1 MKSFFIKIRDR
12 IKVWFTALVKEPVK
26 VYTNILMF
34 GMPLFTVWVIEML
47 NKRSVI
53 KGFTCLFTDPL
64 VFLLNYMIVFATI
77 SVVLLFRKRA
87 AMIIALNV
95 VWIGFGVANFILKG
109 IRETPFSATDI
120 KIAGSVTDIVEKY
133 LSPTSFIIIL
143 MLLIVA
149 VLLILFLWFK
159 TPKYAKRINYFV
171 NIIIML
177 IVMGSTLGF
186 VKLGVKADIVSEKF
200 PNMSIAYQDYGFV
213 YCFSCSVINTGVE
226 RPRTYSTE
234 GIEEIVEKLNTTVTV
249 DDDNVQTPNII
260 FLQLESFFDVTKMKD
275 LELSED
281 PIPTFNQLKEDFPS
295 GFLTVN
301 NYGYGTANTEFE
313 VMTGMNLDDFGPG
326 EFPYKTILKK
336 QTCESI
342 AYVLKDYGYATHAM
356 HNNNAA
362 FYDRHKVFK
371 NLGYDTFTS
380 LEFMIPEE
388 FTEVKWAKDKVLTGE
403 ILEVLNYTDEK
414 DYLYCISVQGH
425 GVYPKEPIL
434 EDPVVQVGGLGDK
447 DREYQFLYYV
457 NQLKE
462 MDDFIKELIK
472 ELEYFG
478 EDTVLVMYGDH
489 FPSLS
494 VTDDELT
501 KGNVYQTE
509 YIIWNNMGIELED
522 KDIETYQLYSRVLQ
536 ALNIDGGYI
545 NKYHQIYQD
554 DEHYL
559 EQLKTLTYDMLYG
572 DKHIFDG
579 VNPYISTDLTL
590 GTYPITIKKVIKDY
604 TVDIDDDITDD
615 TADDNAGVS
624 DDNANNETGSNG
636 ENVTGESET
645 ETETTE
651 EETTKNKDYENK
663 ERYLVLGS
671 NFTSYSHV
679 SINGTQVTTEFV
691 DENTLR
697 IYVDEPIA
705 SFSSIVVNQKWK
717 ASIVSKTSEYIYI
730 TVDNG
735 GEDATN
741 ETEGEDA
748 EAQNEKELNNEE
760 EMTTPY

>member
-1 MKSFFIKIRDR
+1 MKNLFIKIRDR
-12 IKVWFTALVKEPVK
+12 VKVWFTALIKEPVK

-64 VFLLNYMIVFATI
+64 VFLLNYLIVFATI

-159 TPKYAKRINYFV
+159 TPKYAKKINYFV
-171 NIIIML
+171 NVIIMVVV
-177 IVMGSTLGF
+177 IFSTLGF
-186 VKLGVKADIVSEKF
+186 VKLGIKANIVSEKF

-213 YCFSCSVINTGVE
+213 YCFSCSVVNTGVE

-234 GIEEIVEKLNTTVTV
+234 GIEEIVEKLNNTVTV
-249 DDDNVQTPNII
+249 DGDNVQTPNII
-260 FLQLESFFDVTKMKD
+260 FLQLESFFDVTKMKN

-281 PIPTFNQLKEDFPS
+281 PIPTFNQLKKDFPS

-380 LEFMIPEE
+380 LEFMNPEE

-403 ILEVLNYTDEK
+403 ILEVLNSTDEK

-434 EDPVVQVGGLGDK
+434 EDPVIQVGGLGNEE
-447 DREYQFLYYV
+447 REYQFLYYV

-462 MDDFIKELIK
+462 MDDFIKDLIHQ
-472 ELEYFG
+472 LEYFG

-494 VTDDELT
+494 VSDDELK

-545 NKYHQIYQD
+545 NKYHQIYQN

-559 EQLKTLTYDMLYG
+559 EQLKILTYDMLYG
-572 DKHIFDG
+572 DKYIFDG
-579 VNPYISTDLTL
+579 INPYISTDLTL
-590 GTYPITIKKVIKDY
+590 GTYPITIRKVIKDY
-604 TVDIDDDITDD
+604 TTNIEPVPDEEITGG
-615 TADDNAGVS
+615 DNIP
-624 DDNANNETGSNG
+624 DNED
-636 ENVTGESET
+636 VTGENSV
-645 ETETTE
+645 TE
-651 EETTKNKDYENK
+651 ESSDIEDTTFGDEYKNKV
-663 ERYLVLGS
+663 RYLVLGS

-691 DENTLR
+691 DDNTLR
-697 IYVDEPIA
+697 IYLDEPLESFA
-705 SFSSIVVNQKWK
+705 SVVVNQKWK

-730 TVDNG
+730 TVESTEDSTPG
-735 GEDATN
+735 ETETEVEDADT
-741 ETEGEDA
+741 TGE
-748 EAQNEKELNNEE
+748 NRGVSSEE
-760 EMTTPY
+760 ETTPYEE